1 MEGGDAGQ
9 LGAAPDIRL
18 LLKLSPGQVVSE
30 ADETIR
36 YPYFPRD
43 GRERWKTGRD
53 DHLRVQYALGLVS
66 AFASS
71 KSNGRYI
78 VQISGNAVRIE
89 PNRMH
94 QAGHG
99 LRTL

>member
-1 MEGGDAGQ
+1 
-9 LGAAPDIRL
+9 LRCPPDIRP
-18 LLKLSPGQVVSE
+18 LLKLSQGYVVHE
-30 ADETIR
+30 AGETIR

-89 PNRMH
+89 PNRTH
-94 QAGHG
+94 EPGHG